1 MFKLN
6 QIRSEVYCL
15 VLTTLVTCYQESRVH
30 LVYPISHGPLAGSLS
45 HKNTVQSIHHI
56 IYIYVQINPKISR
69 IHHKISSVSVKPI
82 WSRYRGNGELQM
94 IDYTR
99 YLFTAS
105 RDLGNWVINE
115 IQYIWY
121 EQDAPFVCTF
131 TCKWISIKMLFI

>member
-1 MFKLN
+1 M
-6 QIRSEVYCL
+6 
-15 VLTTLVTCYQESRVH
+15 
-30 LVYPISHGPLAGSLS
+30 YPISHGPLAGSLS

-56 IYIYVQINPKISR
+56 IYIYVQINSKISI

-105 RDLGNWVINE
+105 RDLGN
-115 IQYIWY
+115 
-121 EQDAPFVCTF
+121 
-131 TCKWISIKMLFI
+131 

>member
-15 VLTTLVTCYQESRVH
+15 VLTTLITCYQESRVH

-45 HKNTVQSIHHI
+45 HENTVQSIHHI